1 MKKIK
6 NFFKEKKA
14 YFICAGIVSAVFC
27 IYLLIGGIWPFGT
40 KTFAKYDGYFQVVQ
54 FMGYMFDMLD
64 GNATFAF
71 SNLVGGGANMV
82 GVLLYFFLNPFAF
95 VALLMGRSNLYFSIN
110 IMYLFYFVVISIT
123 FMYFL
128 RKKFPELKTSTK
140 ILLSCL
146 YTFCAYTLCNQTIM
160 VWLNFLVIL
169 PLLWLEFENVLNNGK
184 IWKFSLLTA
193 ACIYTSYAVGS
204 SLQIVLLLVYFLY
217 IFIATPK
224 ENRKA
229 ACLNTLVGLLCGLL
243 LSLIVLVPSLV
254 QLKTSCRT
262 GSNMNTLFN
271 YSNISFNESAI
282 PMGIFFNLLNSSLL
296 LIIVW
301 YLSKTFKT
309 SKISKFLAF
318 ALILC
323 NLPIFF
329 NDISQFLAGGSY
341 ICFETRF
348 FSINSF
354 LMFFAL
360 AHAFHYYSIT
370 PSSIENDQ
378 NVKNSKIIYIIVAI
392 FSLIF
397 AVVTAIN
404 FMALGG
410 ILAIG
415 QIQPDVLI
423 NYVLAPLTILSLLIL
438 CFVFYKTKLI
448 NKKLLSTLAIILV
461 CVESFASGMCVL
473 STSAYSTQQSSVY
486 YNLTSTLSPNTR
498 VKAEIDYIGS
508 NGNLISGVSTYSIF
522 SSASAQNT
530 YNLIKYLGYNPR
542 VPDIPQRNGTLLS
555 DLLLG
560 YEYIVSDKDLSD
572 RNYLTLISS
581 ENGISLYKIDWAF
594 PKAFVMDEVYSPEIT
609 SDFNVISAQND
620 LARMLGATSDMM
632 SASTNFTMEK
642 LEKEDPD
649 SNVQEYTIS
658 FTAEKNGVV
667 YLNNLQIK
675 DLTVY
680 NVNNENCGT
689 TKQNDLIDIGMVTQG
704 QTYTI
709 IVELNEK
716 QEINQE
722 HIELDYLITNE
733 LANIASDL
741 QSRKVEINY
750 QKNGYTLDA
759 SHITNKNILL
769 IQSNPNGMQ
778 YYSNIENSQFAAS
791 TQLFDLTYFE
801 NVNQEI
807 ITAKFEYP
815 HTKIVLLTGIGGIIA
830 AITILILFTKKRHW
844 FNFLEPFGKVAYI
857 VIASAVTFYFYVF
870 AGFISII
877 KIISLI

>member
-1 MKKIK
+1 MEKIK

-14 YFICAGIVSAVFC
+14 YFICFGIVSVVFC
-27 IYLLIGGIWPFGT
+27 IFLLIGGIWPFGSN
-40 KTFAKYDGYFQVVQ
+40 TFAKYDGYFQVVP
-54 FMGYMFDMLD
+54 FIGYMFDIIE
-64 GNATFAF
+64 GNASLAF

-169 PLLWLEFENVLNNGK
+169 PLLWLEFENLINHGK
-184 IWKFSLLTA
+184 IWKFSALTA

-204 SLQIVLLLVYFLY
+204 SLQLILLLVYFLY
-217 IFIATPK
+217 IFIVTPK

-229 ACLNTLVGLLCGLL
+229 VCLNTLVGLLCGLL
-243 LSLIVLVPSLV
+243 LSLIVLVPSLI

-262 GSNMNTLFN
+262 GTDINTLFN
-271 YSNISFNESAI
+271 HSNFNFNESAM
-282 PMGIFFNLLNSSLL
+282 PMGIFFNLINSAIL
-296 LIIVW
+296 LITIW
-301 YLSKTFKT
+301 YLAKTIKT
-309 SKISKFLAF
+309 NNISKFLCF

-323 NLPIFF
+323 NLPVLFD
-329 NDISQFLAGGSY
+329 DISQFLAGGSY

-354 LMFFAL
+354 LMFLAL
-360 AHAFHYYSIT
+360 AYTFHHYAAQSEQLET
-370 PSSIENDQ
+370 HQ
-378 NVKNSKIIYIIVAI
+378 NVKNSITIYILIAI

-397 AVVTAIN
+397 AIVTAIN

-410 ILAIG
+410 ILSIG
-415 QIQPDVLI
+415 QMKPDVLI
-423 NYVLAPLTILSLLIL
+423 NYILAPITILTLLIL

-448 NKKLLSTLAIILV
+448 NKKLLSTIALIII

-473 STSAYSTQQSSVY
+473 STGAYSTQHSEAY
-486 YNLTSTLSPNTR
+486 YNLTSTISPNTR
-498 VKAEIDYIGS
+498 VKAEMEYIGS

-522 SSASAQNT
+522 SSASEQNT

-555 DLLLG
+555 DLFLG

-572 RNYLTLISS
+572 RDYLTLVST
-581 ENGISLYKIDWAF
+581 ENEISLYKINLAF
-594 PKAFVMDEVYSPEIT
+594 PKAFVLNEVYSPEIT
-609 SDFNVISAQND
+609 SDFNVISAQNE
-620 LARMLGATSDMM
+620 LARMIGATSDIMTT
-632 SASTNFTMEK
+632 SANFTIEK

-649 SNVQEYTIS
+649 SNEQHYSIS
-658 FTAEKNGVV
+658 FTAEKNGIS
-667 YLNNLQIK
+667 YLHNLNSK
-675 DLTVY
+675 DLTIL
-680 NVNNENCGT
+680 NINDENCGT
-689 TKQNDLIDIGMVTQG
+689 SKENDLIDIGIVTQG

-709 IVELNEK
+709 IATTKDDYELK
-716 QEINQE
+716 QED
-722 HIELDYLITNE
+722 IEFAHLMTDE

-759 SHITNKNILL
+759 SHISNKNILL

-844 FNFLEPFGKVAYI
+844 FKFLEPFGKIAYL
-857 VIASAVTFYFYVF
+857 VIASAVTFYFYIF